1 MKMFSQFPQATS
13 LTNDDLLL
21 ISQWDG
27 VSAYE
32 TKYVKANLAESV
44 DKKEFIARIE
54 QTGVTAPTLT
64 VIKDDF
70 NDTYTTVY
78 NGLGDYA
85 IQGFNS
91 ELTSDEEI
99 YINTNNLQAG
109 NFVRTT
115 PQAVNEIN
123 IETFD
128 NALNPADGILIN
140 PTYIR
145 VTLYL

>member
-1 MKMFSQFPQATS
+1 MKRFSEFTQATS
-13 LTNDDLLL
+13 LTDNDLLL

-32 TKYVKANLAESV
+32 TKYITANLAESV

-54 QTGVTAPTLT
+54 QTGVTAPIIT

-70 NDTYTTVY
+70 GDTYTTVY

-99 YINTNNLQAG
+99 YVNTNNLQAG
-109 NFVRTT
+109 NFVKTT

-123 IETFD
+123 IETF
-128 NALNPADGILIN
+128 NTALNPADGVLIN

>member
-1 MKMFSQFPQATS
+1 MKKFSEFPQATS

-70 NDTYTTVY
+70 NDTYTTLY

-123 IETFD
+123 IETFG
-128 NALNPADGILIN
+128 NALTPADGVLNN

>member
-1 MKMFSQFPQATS
+1 MKKFSEFPQATD
-13 LTNDDLLL
+13 LKNQDLLL

-32 TKYVKANLAESV
+32 TKYINANLAESV
-44 DKKEFIARIE
+44 NKKEFIARIE
-54 QTGVTAPTLT
+54 QTGATAPTLT

-109 NFVRTT
+109 NFVKTT

>member
-1 MKMFSQFPQATS
+1 MKKFSEFPQATS

-44 DKKEFIARIE
+44 DKKEFIASIE
-54 QTGVTAPTLT
+54 QTGVAAPIIT

-78 NGLGDYA
+78 NGVGDYE
-85 IQGFNS
+85 IQGFNA
-91 ELTSDEEI
+91 ELIGDEEI
-99 YINTNNLQAG
+99 YINVNNFPLTYFSRTNNLTSSSIQILTSDNTGVLIDA
-109 NFVRTT
+109 VL
-115 PQAVNEIN
+115 AVN
-123 IETFD
+123 
-128 NALNPADGILIN
+128 
-140 PTYIR
+140 TYIR
-145 VTLYL
+145 VTKYL

>member
-1 MKMFSQFPQATS
+1 MKKFSEFPQATS

-70 NDTYTTVY
+70 NDTYTTIY

-109 NFVRTT
+109 NFVKTT

-128 NALNPADGILIN
+128 NALNPADNILIN

>member
-1 MKMFSQFPQATS
+1 MKKFSEFPQATD
-13 LTNDDLLL
+13 LKNQDLLL

-27 VSAYE
+27 ISAYE
-32 TKYVKANLAESV
+32 TKYINANLAESV
-44 DKKEFIARIE
+44 SKKEFIARIE
-54 QTGVTAPTLT
+54 QTGATAPTLT

-109 NFVRTT
+109 NFVKTS

-123 IETFD
+123 IETFN
-128 NALNPADGILIN
+128 NALNPADGILFN

>member
-1 MKMFSQFPQATS
+1 MKKFSEFPQATD
-13 LTNDDLLL
+13 LKNQDLLL

-32 TKYVKANLAESV
+32 TKYINANLAESV
-44 DKKEFIARIE
+44 NKKEFIARIE
-54 QTGVTAPTLT
+54 QTGTSAPTLT

-70 NDTYTTVY
+70 NDTYTTIY

-109 NFVRTT
+109 NFVKTT

>member
-54 QTGVTAPTLT
+54 QTGVTAPTIT

-109 NFVRTT
+109 NFVKTT